1 MDASRPG
8 FTRRLALAALLVA
21 VACAL
26 GLAPRVAQAREYSI
40 DAVDIDLTVNAD
52 GSIGIVEDR
61 TFNFDGSFNG
71 VYWDIATEAPL
82 KRTSNAD
89 PAVTNLSVEDLTS
102 GGGEFQQSDS
112 GTPGSYEVTDYSYYT
127 RVKIYT
133 PHEDERAT
141 VRISYTMMNVVNAWA
156 DTGELYWKFVSDGWD
171 VPSNNVTCRV
181 HLPVAAGD
189 VVTAGDNVRAWG
201 HGPLDASLA
210 FDGDDIVYTVPGV
223 GTSEYAEA
231 RVTFPVSWLTGMVP
245 SSISQLPAIMDE
257 EQQWA
262 DDANARRE
270 AARRSIATGTVVGV
284 ATVAGI
290 VALVVLFTLRYNRR
304 HKARFSDP
312 YFRDVPSSDHPAV
325 LAALWEGGKVP
336 GEAFTATLMKLTDDG
351 VIGLSLVKDEKGRE
365 KDYQI
370 ERGNRVPTDDIDDAA
385 MKLMFDVVAPRGK
398 DRRWRDAPAG
408 GYTTLRFSDVKRAAK
423 KAPETYSEALNEWS
437 SEVSGRCEARGFFDD
452 AGFTGR
458 APLMVLSI
466 LLAVL
471 GCIAGLVLLDME
483 AYLRGIGVLVANLA
497 ACIVACMLAVRLRPM
512 SAEAIELKAQLAALR
527 KWLQEFTLLK
537 EAVPR
542 DVALWDR
549 LLVMAVVLGVADR
562 VVEQLRMVA
571 PEVLESPYFYSYY
584 WYHSY
589 GHLGSPAT
597 AFTTSY
603 ESAHHVSTAAMASSS
618 SSSGGGFGGGFSGGG
633 DGGGGG
639 GGGGGAF

>member
-1 MDASRPG
+1 MDASRTGIP
-8 FTRRLALAALLVA
+8 RRLVLVALAAMVALLLALA
-21 VACAL
+21 
-26 GLAPRVAQAREYSI
+26 PRAAEAREYSI
-40 DAVDIDLTVNAD
+40 DAVNIDLTVNAD
-52 GSIGIVEDR
+52 GSIGVVEDR

-71 VYWDIATEAPL
+71 AYWDIATRGPAL
-82 KRTSNAD
+82 STSDED
-89 PAVTNLSVEDLTS
+89 PQVTALAVEDLTR
-102 GGGEFQQSDS
+102 GGGEFSQSDE
-112 GTPGSYEVTDYSYYT
+112 GTPGTYEVTEYSSYT

-141 VRISYTMMNVVNAWA
+141 VRISYTMANVVNAWS

-171 VPSNNVTCRV
+171 VSSNNVTCRV
-181 HLPVAAGD
+181 HLPVAAGES
-189 VVTAGDNVRAWG
+189 VVAGDNVRAWG
-201 HGPLDASLA
+201 HGPLDASLE
-210 FDGDDIVYTVPGV
+210 FDGNDIVYTVPGV
-223 GTSEYAEA
+223 GTDEYAEA

-245 SSISQLPAIMDE
+245 SSISRLPNIRAE

-262 DDANARRE
+262 DEANARRE
-270 AARRSIATGTVVGV
+270 QARRTIVVCTVLG
-284 ATVAGI
+284 AGAVAGI
-290 VALVVLFTLRYNRR
+290 VVLTVLFKLRYARK

-312 YFRDVPSSDHPAV
+312 YFRDVPSADHPAV

-370 ERGNRVPTDDIDDAA
+370 ERGSRTPTDDIDDAA
-385 MKLMFDVVAPRGK
+385 MRLMFDVVAPRGK
-398 DRRWRDAPAG
+398 GRRWREAPAG

-423 KAPETYSEALNEWS
+423 KAPQTYSEALGEWS
-437 SEVSGRCEARGFFDD
+437 SEVSARCETRGFFDD

-458 APLMVLSI
+458 APLITLSV
-466 LLAVL
+466 VL
-471 GCIAGLVLLDME
+471 GVAGCVAGLLLLDAE
-483 AYLRGIGVLVANLA
+483 AYAAGFGVLVAN
-497 ACIVACMLAVRLRPM
+497 IVACVVSCVVAAGLRPM
-512 SAEAIELKAQLAALR
+512 SAEAVELKAQLSALR

-571 PEVLESPYFYSYY
+571 PEVLENPYFYSYY

-589 GHLGSPAT
+589 GSLGSPAT

-603 ESAHHVSTAAMASSS
+603 ELSLIHI
-618 SSSGGGFGGGFSGGG
+618 
-633 DGGGGG
+633 
-639 GGGGGAF
+639 